1 MIPSIQHLLIF
12 TEKKFRAERYSYL
25 MSSGQGKVKVG
36 FNKVQIKDGHI
47 VIVRKDG
54 TIKSVLG
61 VYPPVKDK

>member
-1 MIPSIQHLLIF
+1 
-12 TEKKFRAERYSYL
+12 

-47 VIVRKDG
+47 VIMRKDG

>member
-1 MIPSIQHLLIF
+1 MPSIQHLLTF
-12 TEKKFRAERYSYL
+12 TEKKYWAERYSYR

-47 VIVRKDG
+47 VIMRKDG

-61 VYPPVKDK
+61 VYPPIKVK